1 MRSAADVIA
10 PFLLVVALVMFV
22 PTPFI
27 LANAP
32 FEESMGVVS
41 KIFYFHLPSA
51 VAFLLFAFVCGIAS
65 VVFLA
70 KQNRTADR
78 VAVAAAE
85 LAILSGLITLV
96 TGPLWARKAWGTWWV
111 WEARLTSSLVMW
123 MVFVSYSLLR
133 RFGGAGSEML
143 AAAVSIFG
151 MALVP
156 FVYWSVNLWR
166 TMHPATTVLPTL
178 PPSMARPLLWCVA
191 EFWCLYAG
199 LLLVRV
205 RLARAETSLED
216 AYLALEG
223 LED

>member
-1 MRSAADVIA
+1 MSQRAAPVFLSIA
-10 PFLLVVALVMFV
+10 LLMFV

-32 FEESMGVVS
+32 AEESMGVVS

-51 VAFLLFAFVCGIAS
+51 ISFLLSAFVCGIAS
-65 VVFLA
+65 IVFLA
-70 KQNRTADR
+70 RRNQTADR
-78 VAVAAAE
+78 VALAAAE
-85 LAILSGLITLV
+85 LAIVFGLITLV
-96 TGPLWARKAWGTWWV
+96 TGPLWARKAWGVWWV

-123 MVFVSYSLLR
+123 MVFVSYLMLR

-166 TMHPATTVLPTL
+166 TMHPTTSVLPSL
-178 PPSMARPLLWCVA
+178 PPSMMQPALWCLGA
-191 EFWCLYAG
+191 FFSLYVG
-199 LLLVRV
+199 LLLIRV
-205 RLARAETSLED
+205 RLERSAAALEE
-216 AYLALEG
+216 AYLTLEE
-223 LED
+223 LT

>member
-1 MRSAADVIA
+1 MRSAANILV
-10 PFLLVVALVMFV
+10 PVLLAVALVMFV
-22 PTPFI
+22 ATPYV
-27 LANAP
+27 LADAP

-51 VAFLLFAFVCGIAS
+51 IAFLLFAFVCGIAS
-65 VVFLA
+65 VVYLVN
-70 KQNRTADR
+70 QNRTADR

-166 TMHPATTVLPTL
+166 TMHPATTVLPSL
-178 PPSMARPLLWCVA
+178 PASMARPLLWCVV

-199 LLLVRV
+199 LLLVHV
-205 RLARAETSLED
+205 RLARSAASLEN
-216 AYLALEG
+216 AYLALET

>member
-1 MRSAADVIA
+1 MSRIA
-10 PFLLVVALVMFV
+10 SGLLAIALVMFV

-27 LANAP
+27 LAGAP
-32 FEESMGVVS
+32 YETSMGEVS

-51 VAFLLFAFVCGIAS
+51 IAFLLFGFVCGIAS
-65 VVFLA
+65 VVYLVRQS
-70 KQNRTADR
+70 KTADH
-78 VAVAAAE
+78 VALAAAE
-85 LAILSGLITLV
+85 LAILCGLITLV

-123 MVFVSYSLLR
+123 MVFVSYLLLR

-178 PPSMARPLLWCVA
+178 PPSMAQPILWCLGA
-191 EFWCLYAG
+191 FFCLYAG
-199 LLLVRV
+199 LLLLRV
-205 RLARAETSLED
+205 RLAAASAALEE
-216 AYLALEG
+216 AYLG
-223 LED
+223 LEE

>member
-1 MRSAADVIA
+1 
-10 PFLLVVALVMFV
+10 MFV

-27 LANAP
+27 LRGAP
-32 FEESMGVVS
+32 FEESMGEVS
-41 KIFYFHLPSA
+41 KIFYFHFPSA
-51 VAFLLFAFVCGIAS
+51 IAFLLFAFVCGIAS

-70 KQNRTADR
+70 TRSRTADH
-78 VAVAAAE
+78 VALAAAE
-85 LAILSGLITLV
+85 LAILAGLITLV

-123 MVFVSYSLLR
+123 MVFISYLMLR

-166 TMHPATTVLPTL
+166 TMHPLTSVVPTL
-178 PPSMARPLLWCVA
+178 PDSMWRPLLWCLVA
-191 EFWCLYAG
+191 FSSLYAG

-205 RLARAETSLED
+205 RLARTAAALED
-216 AYLALEG
+216 AYLALE
-223 LED
+223 D

>member
-1 MRSAADVIA
+1 MARASDIAAPTLLAIA
-10 PFLLVVALVMFV
+10 LAMFV

-32 FEESMGVVS
+32 YEASMGEVS
-41 KIFYFHLPSA
+41 RIFYFHLPSA

-65 VVFLA
+65 VVYLVR
-70 KQNRTADR
+70 QSRTADH
-78 VAVAAAE
+78 VALAAAE
-85 LAILSGLITLV
+85 LAILCGLITLV

-123 MVFVSYSLLR
+123 MVFIAYSLLR
-133 RFGGAGSEML
+133 RFGGPGSAML

-166 TMHPATTVLPTL
+166 TMHPATTVLPSL
-178 PPSMARPLLWCVA
+178 PPSMARPILWCVV
-191 EFWCLYAG
+191 EFFCLYAG

-205 RLARAETSLED
+205 RLERSAATLED
-216 AYLALEG
+216 TYLALE
-223 LED
+223 D